1 MKVVHTKSSTRFKID
16 DIGKNTQLNHIFLSL
31 QFHIKHRH
39 AFFALAQHFVGV
51 DVVHIYIDRYMH
63 VGGLK
68 KSTHLAYYPMNELD
82 LEEEALVPRTNL
94 A

>member
-1 MKVVHTKSSTRFKID
+1 
-16 DIGKNTQLNHIFLSL
+16 
-31 QFHIKHRH
+31 
-39 AFFALAQHFVGV
+39 
-51 DVVHIYIDRYMH
+51 MH

-82 LEEEALVPRTNL
+82 LEEEALVPTTNL